1 MVRRLRRP
9 LLRIPAIEA
18 LGLVQRVSSVS
29 DTDITQLFPKLFQS
43 LGKLE
48 DDYKIKLFEDACSFS
63 LTTPCRVAIPLL
75 PKVKAELERMQA
87 LGVISHVEE
96 PTDWCAGMVVVP
108 KQSGEV
114 RICVDL
120 TRLNESVCRELHP
133 LPAVEQILAQLS
145 GA

>member
-1 MVRRLRRP
+1 MKHNSKTVYKVYVFRRLHGP
-9 LLRIPAIEA
+9 LLGIPAIEA

-29 DTDITQLFPKLFQS
+29 DDITQLFPKLFQG

-48 DDYKIKLFEDACSFS
+48 GNYKMKLCEDAGPFS
-63 LTTPCRVAIPLL
+63 LTPRRVEILL

-87 LGVISHVEE
+87 LGVISRIEE
-96 PTDWCAGMVVVP
+96 PTDWCAGMVVIP

-120 TRLNESVCRELHP
+120 TL
-133 LPAVEQILAQLS
+133 
-145 GA
+145 